1 MKELLAQLSV
11 LLVVRQLLLDFFVG
25 HSVDCFAAEHMRL
38 GNQTI
43 ITCHRC
49 ATARGAHRDE

>member
-11 LLVVRQLLLDFFVG
+11 LLVMRQLLLNFFIG

-38 GNQTI
+38 GNQAVVTYD
-43 ITCHRC
+43 RC
-49 ATARGAHRDE
+49 ATAHGARQE